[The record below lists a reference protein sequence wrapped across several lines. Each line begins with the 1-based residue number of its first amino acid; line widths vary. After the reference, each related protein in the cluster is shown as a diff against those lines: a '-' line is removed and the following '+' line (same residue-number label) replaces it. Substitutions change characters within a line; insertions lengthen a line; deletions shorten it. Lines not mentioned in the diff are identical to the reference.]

1 MARVHPADQLIY
13 QDRFGTEEMRAIWDE
28 ENLLKKR
35 LEVEVALAKVQGR
48 MGIIPKGAA
57 REIEKKLNIK
67 NITVEEASVFRTGS
81 DIVAM
86 IKAAER
92 VIGDTAELMHY
103 GLTSQDVL
111 ETSLALVLKD
121 TWRIIVRDLR
131 ELESVLLEMADKYK
145 KAPQAGRPHGQ
156 YGTVITFGFKAA
168 IWATEVRRHID
179 RVKEMRKRLFVGNLN
194 GSHGTFAPLK
204 GRGLEVQRETLKS
217 LGLEIPDIC
226 THQSRDR
233 FQEFMNALALIG
245 VTLERITK
253 TCFELQ
259 RPEIF
264 ELESAFVEG
273 QQIDSSTMPHRRG
286 PGGIDWIWGFVNI
299 LRGNALAWMEV
310 AVEDERTADR
320 LPLEHAALP
329 ESCLLVAAALK
340 FMIRFLRNMKVHTEN
355 MEASLLKEPE
365 GRGVGGP
372 FIMGESLL
380 YAVAEKTGKKQSA
393 HKMIY
398 RIAQKAFKERIP
410 FRKALVSDSELRKWL
425 SEKEIDHAL
434 NPHNYLGEAPIVVE
448 NVIAKAKKEREA
460 EEKILREE
468 NLLV

>member
-1 MARVHPADQLIY
+1 MARLHPADQLIY

-35 LEVEVALAKVQGR
+35 LEVEVALAKVQAR
-48 MGIIPKGAA
+48 LGIIPQEAA
-57 REIEKKLNIK
+57 QEIEKKLTIE
-67 NITVEEASVFRTGS
+67 NITVEETAVFKTGS

-92 VIGDTAELMHY
+92 TLGDTAELMHY

-111 ETSLALVLKD
+111 ETSLALLLKD
-121 TWRIIVRDLR
+121 TWKIIVRDLR
-131 ELESVLLEMADKYK
+131 ELEEVILELAGKYK
-145 KAPQAGRPHGQ
+145 KSPQAGRPHGQ
-156 YGTVITFGFKAA
+156 FGTVITFGFKTA
-168 IWATEVRRHID
+168 IWATEIRRHIE
-179 RVKEMRKRLFVGNLN
+179 RLKEMRKRLFVGNLS

-204 GRGLEVQRETLKS
+204 GRGLEVQQETLRS
-217 LGLEIPDIC
+217 LNLEIPDIC

-253 TCFELQ
+253 TCFELH

-273 QQIDSSTMPHRRG
+273 QQVDSSTMPHRRG
-286 PGGIDWIWGFVNI
+286 PGGVDWIWGFVKI

-310 AVEDERTADR
+310 TVEDERTADR

-329 ESCLLVAAALK
+329 ESCLLVAASLK
-340 FMIRFLRNMKVHTEN
+340 FVIRFLKNMKVHPEN

-372 FIMGESLL
+372 FIMGESLF

-410 FRKALVSDSELRKWL
+410 FRQALVNDDELRQWL
-425 SEKEIDHAL
+425 SEKEIDDAL
-434 NPHNYLGEAPIVVE
+434 NPHKYLGEAPIVVD
-448 NVIAKAKKEREA
+448 NVIAKARSERAA
-460 EEKILREE
+460 EEKLII
-468 NLLV
+468 